1 MNKLSPEIYSQIA
14 SYLYIQPAPSWPPV
28 PKPPFVPYAAIS
40 RQWQHVCEAEA
51 FSSIFLKSSELS
63 QFATVFATSRRR
75 LILGKIE
82 YDVLLPTYGE
92 SRSDHKANIKAFTGA
107 VRALLEL
114 LKTWETDPHMIEGRR
129 GRAITL
135 LIHVDENVDSNFAA
149 PLRTPLRWLR
159 FVDSAPPLPVVE
171 DIVSLYIPILGR
183 PLHPAT
189 SLEIAG
195 AVPALELLNLEVIE
209 PHLRMENMRKAH
221 RSAFAR
227 GLAKLRL
234 PRLADL
240 RIYQDSTEPYNHSFR
255 CANVEEDGVDLLS
268 DALRTFTQSCPA
280 LKTMELEGLSISP
293 ALLVDPRPQAGSAP
307 GSWPSLEKLH
317 IIATRVAPSGDWYYT
332 GDPNAIEP
340 GHEDLH
346 SNSDHSSS
354 EGLTESSK
362 DSESSDEDQPSTSV
376 RNGVRPTHM
385 WRTMP
390 DPKTFNPLAL
400 ALATAVL
407 HMPKIKHME
416 FEMAMW
422 LSEFVGVQLECFEVG
437 QMSKTSLLMP
447 AEPEAGSVRRWKAW
461 VGQDSQWEVP
471 DEVTACWREWL
482 GYKGSIC
489 VGQWPE

>member
-1 MNKLSPEIYSQIA
+1 MNKLSPEIYSLIA
-14 SYLYIQPAPSWPPV
+14 SYLYIQPAPSWPPA

-51 FSSIFLKSSELS
+51 FSSICLKSTEIS
-63 QFATVFATSRRR
+63 QFGTVFESSRRR
-75 LILGKIE
+75 RTLGKIE
-82 YDVLLPTYGE
+82 YDILLPTYGE
-92 SRSDHKANIKAFTGA
+92 SRSDHKANIMAFTSA
-107 VRALLEL
+107 VRSLLALLKNWEDEL
-114 LKTWETDPHMIEGRR
+114 HTLEGRR
-129 GRAITL
+129 GLAITL
-135 LIHVDENVDSNFAA
+135 LIHVAEDVDSDIAA
-149 PLRTPLRWLR
+149 PFKTPLRWLR
-159 FVDSAPPLPVVE
+159 FVDDAPLPVVE

-189 SLEIAG
+189 MLEIAG
-195 AVPALELLNLEVIE
+195 AMPGLELLSLEVIE
-209 PHLRMENMRKAH
+209 PRLRMESMRRAH

-234 PRLADL
+234 PKLQNL
-240 RIYQDSTEPYNHSFR
+240 RIYQDKTEPYNHNFR
-255 CANVEEDGVDLLS
+255 CANVEEDGVDPLS

-280 LKTMELEGLSISP
+280 LQIIKLEDLSISP
-293 ALLVDPRPQAGSAP
+293 ALLVDPRAQDGHAP
-307 GSWPSLEKLH
+307 GSWPLLQKLH

-332 GDPNAIEP
+332 GDPNAIESER
-340 GHEDLH
+340 GGIS

-354 EGLTESSK
+354 EGLSESSQ

-390 DPKTFNPLAL
+390 DPNTFNPLAV

-407 HMPKIKHME
+407 RMPKLKHME

-422 LSEFVGVQLECFEVG
+422 LSEFVGVMFECFEAG
-437 QMSKTSLLMP
+437 ETSKGSPLTP
-447 AEPEAGSVRRWKAW
+447 AEPEAASMRRWKVW
-461 VGQDSQWEVP
+461 VGQESQWDVP
-471 DEVTACWREWL
+471 NEMTVLWREWL

-489 VGQWPE
+489 VGQWPA